1 MNKASDWLPVTRK
14 GSMFEE
20 YLETPLVALQDFMYA
35 GGPVLWAI
43 LAVAIVMW
51 AFILERFIYLH
62 QVHPDRVSKTI
73 ADWKERSD
81 HTSWYAHKIRRAM
94 ISEVSGD
101 ASRYLLLI
109 RTLIA
114 VCPLLGLV
122 GTVTGMVHVFDVM
135 AVTGTGNARGMA
147 EGISRATIPTMSG
160 LVVALSGLIFSARL
174 DAKARMEREK
184 LADCMEL

>member
-1 MNKASDWLPVTRK
+1 
-14 GSMFEE
+14 MFEK
-20 YLETPLVALQDFMYA
+20 YLEAPFIALQDFMYV
-35 GGPVLWAI
+35 GGPVLWA
-43 LAVAIVMW
+43 LLFVAILMW
-51 AFILERFIYLH
+51 AFILERFIYLR
-62 QVHPDRVSKTI
+62 QVQPGRVSATVEE
-73 ADWKERSD
+73 WNTRSD

-94 ISEVSGD
+94 ISEVHSD
-101 ASRYLLLI
+101 ATRYLLMI

-160 LVVALSGLIFSARL
+160 LVVALSGLIVSARL
-174 DAKARMEREK
+174 DARARMEKQK
-184 LADCMEL
+184 LADSMEL

>member
-1 MNKASDWLPVTRK
+1 
-14 GSMFEE
+14 MFEE
-20 YLETPLVALQDFMYA
+20 YLEAPLIALQDFMYV

-43 LAVAIVMW
+43 LFVAILMW
-51 AFILERFIYLH
+51 AFILERFIYLQ
-62 QVHPDRVSKTI
+62 QVQPGRVKATVD
-73 ADWKERSD
+73 DWNMRSD

-94 ISEVSGD
+94 ISEVHSD
-101 ASRYLLLI
+101 AARYLLLI

-174 DAKARMEREK
+174 DARARMERDK
-184 LADCMEL
+184 LADSMEL

>member
-1 MNKASDWLPVTRK
+1 
-14 GSMFEE
+14 MFEE
-20 YLETPLVALQDFMYA
+20 YLDAPLVALQDFMYA

-43 LAVAIVMW
+43 LAVAILLW
-51 AFILERFIYLH
+51 TFILERFIYLNR
-62 QVHPDRVSKTI
+62 VHPGRVRETI
-73 ADWKERSD
+73 GEWEQRRD
-81 HTSWYAHKIRRAM
+81 HTSWFAHRIRQAM
-94 ISEVSGD
+94 ISEVD
-101 ASRYLLLI
+101 AQASRYLLLI

-122 GTVTGMVHVFDVM
+122 GTVTGMVHVFDIM

-174 DAKARMEREK
+174 DSRAKQERRR
-184 LADCMEL
+184 LADSLEL

>member
-1 MNKASDWLPVTRK
+1 ML
-14 GSMFEE
+14 EE
-20 YLETPLVALQDFMYA
+20 YLEAPFVALQDFMYA

-43 LAVAIVMW
+43 LAVAILMW
-51 AFILERFIYLH
+51 TFILERFIYLGS
-62 QVHPDRVSKTI
+62 VHPRRV
-73 ADWKERSD
+73 RSVIDEWNARGD
-81 HTSWYAHKIRRAM
+81 HTSWYAHKIRQAM
-94 ISEVSGD
+94 ISQTD
-101 ASRYLLLI
+101 AHASRYLLLI
-109 RTLIA
+109 KTLIA

-174 DAKARMEREK
+174 YSKAERQREQ
-184 LADCMEL
+184 LADSMEL

>member
-1 MNKASDWLPVTRK
+1 
-14 GSMFEE
+14 MFEE
-20 YLETPLVALQDFMYA
+20 YLEAPLVALQDFMYA

-43 LAVAIVMW
+43 LIVAILMW
-51 AFILERFIYLH
+51 AFILERFLYLRTV
-62 QVHPDRVSKTI
+62 QPGRVRDTI
-73 ADWKERSD
+73 ATWNERAD

-94 ISEVSGD
+94 ISEVHSD

-122 GTVTGMVHVFDVM
+122 GTVTGMVQVFDVM

-174 DAKARMEREK
+174 DARARMEREA
-184 LADCMEL
+184 LADNMEL

>member
-1 MNKASDWLPVTRK
+1 
-14 GSMFEE
+14 MFEE
-20 YLETPLVALQDFMYA
+20 YLEAPLVALQDFMYA

-43 LAVAIVMW
+43 LAVAILMW
-51 AFILERFIYLH
+51 TFILERFIYLR
-62 QVHPDRVSKTI
+62 QVHPGRVRATV
-73 ADWKERSD
+73 AAWDERSD

-94 ISEVSGD
+94 ISEVHSD

-109 RTLIA
+109 KTLIA

-135 AVTGTGNARGMA
+135 AITGTGNARGMA

-174 DAKARMEREK
+174 DSRAQIEREQ
-184 LADCMEL
+184 LADSMEL